1 MSDAKRMGT
10 DRAGTDRAGTDRANA
25 EPTSAQPTLAG
36 EHDATLVTVVPDR
49 SREVLG
55 GLVPRTFPATA
66 QTVRKPLAPA
76 ARTGTARRARSAA
89 LTAVPVV
96 LTGAIVL
103 GLGLAGPNDA
113 AHARKPA
120 PPKPEQSP
128 QPLGLRAALGQLG
141 AALVPGGMVAQSTRM
156 GERPASHTVVPG
168 DTVSSV
174 AQRFSLST
182 ASVLALNGL
191 SWKST
196 IFPGQV
202 LALSSTPVKSI
213 GAPAATTQSGRYL
226 IVRGDTI
233 SSIAAR
239 FGVSTQA
246 LLDANHLTW
255 NSIVY
260 PGQVVVVPGR
270 VPAPVAPPAPI
281 VGVTHDA
288 PPPSAPAQTGAPLAE
303 TVNAATDSGASNAG
317 LVAGLTVEVATI
329 AASVAAMEIVA
340 TPVLAGPPS
349 RPNPGP
355 TAASPPSRPSAPL
368 GAPLGAVAPVAPPA
382 AVPVAPP
389 VAPPTVG
396 PVTPLSAEM
405 RAHAATIIRVG
416 QELQVP
422 EYGIIIAL
430 ATAMQESSL
439 RNLSWG
445 DRDSVGLF
453 QQRPA
458 SGWGT
463 SADLQVPAHAARLFY
478 LGRPGFTRG
487 LLRISGWQNMSL
499 TQAAKAV
506 QISAFP
512 NHYAKWETSARAWYF
527 QLT

>member
-1 MSDAKRMGT
+1 MSDAERMGT
-10 DRAGTDRAGTDRANA
+10 ARTSSERMSAGRMSAGLTDTELAN
-25 EPTSAQPTLAG
+25 
-36 EHDATLVTVVPDR
+36 HVPDR

-55 GLVPRTFPATA
+55 GLTPRTGAATA
-66 QTVRKPLAPA
+66 EKPRKPRDSS
-76 ARTGTARRARSAA
+76 ARTDIARRARSTA

-103 GLGLAGPNDA
+103 GLGLAGPSDA

-128 QPLGLRAALGQLG
+128 QPLGLRAALSQLG
-141 AALVPGGMVAQSTRM
+141 AAFVPGGMAAQSARAAA
-156 GERPASHTVVPG
+156 RPASHTVVPG

-174 AQRFSLST
+174 AQQFSLST

-191 SWKST
+191 SWRST

-202 LALSSTPVKSI
+202 LALSNTPAKSA
-213 GAPAATTQSGRYL
+213 GAPAPTTRSGRYL
-226 IVRGDTI
+226 IVKGDTI
-233 SSIAAR
+233 SSLAAR
-239 FGVSTQA
+239 FGVSTQT
-246 LLDANHLTW
+246 LLDANGLTW

-260 PGQVVVVPGR
+260 PGQTVAIPGR
-270 VPAPVAPPAPI
+270 VPAPLASPAPI
-281 VGVTHDA
+281 VGVAHDA
-288 PPPSAPAQTGAPLAE
+288 PQPSTPSPTGAALAE
-303 TVNAATDSGASNAG
+303 TVLAVNDSAANGTGLGAGPAAEIAS
-317 LVAGLTVEVATI
+317 I

-340 TPVLAGPPS
+340 TPVLAGPPP
-349 RPNPGP
+349 RANPGP
-355 TAASPPSRPSAPL
+355 TAGPAPSRPSAPPSAA
-368 GAPLGAVAPVAPPA
+368 APSAPPVAQ
-382 AVPVAPP
+382 PVAPP
-389 VAPPTVG
+389 VALPVTPPVAPPTSG

-405 RAHAATIIRVG
+405 RGHAATIIQVG
-416 QELQVP
+416 RELGVP

-463 SADLQVPAHAARLFY
+463 SADLQIPAHAARLFY
-478 LGRPGFTRG
+478 VGRPGFTRG
-487 LLRISGWQNMSL
+487 LLGISGWQNM
-499 TQAAKAV
+499 TVTRAAQAV

-512 NHYAKWETSARAWYF
+512 EHYAKWEASARAWYF